1 MESPPPCERMLTG
14 VALYLVYCN
23 VRQETGSSLPGTL
36 ILQIMLTPLL
46 LPPPLLVISSGWK
59 MLVNIVCFSLVLLL
73 IHPSDLELIVTSL
86 EELDSDLVTREARLL
101 ETLETQ
107 TDCETRKEVQQIY
120 QVIIIMEERRV
131 KTNITLGNTI

>member
-1 MESPPPCERMLTG
+1 
-14 VALYLVYCN
+14 
-23 VRQETGSSLPGTL
+23 
-36 ILQIMLTPLL
+36 
-46 LPPPLLVISSGWK
+46 
-59 MLVNIVCFSLVLLL
+59 MLVNIVCVSLVLFL
-73 IHPSDLELIVTSL
+73 IHQSDLELIVTSL

-120 QVIIIMEERRV
+120 QVIIMEEERRV

>member
-1 MESPPPCERMLTG
+1 
-14 VALYLVYCN
+14 
-23 VRQETGSSLPGTL
+23 
-36 ILQIMLTPLL
+36 
-46 LPPPLLVISSGWK
+46 
-59 MLVNIVCFSLVLLL
+59 MLVNIVCFSLILLL

-120 QVIIIMEERRV
+120 EVIIMEEDRRV